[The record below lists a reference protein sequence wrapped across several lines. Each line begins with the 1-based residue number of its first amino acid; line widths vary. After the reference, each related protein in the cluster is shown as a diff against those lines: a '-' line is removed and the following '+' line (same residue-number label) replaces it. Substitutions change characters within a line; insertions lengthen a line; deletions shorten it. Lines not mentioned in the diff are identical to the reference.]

1 MKNRALGVQ
10 EQTGLLGGKRGEW
23 GSDLGARVLKY
34 VLFFIRLWLSGPS
47 DGFWNFGHFG
57 KTGARL

>member
-47 DGFWNFGHFG
+47 ERFWNFGHFG
-57 KTGARL
+57 